1 MYSFGKFGIWSA
13 HVSVYGATLDV
24 LDLSAP
30 VNKFPVGTAERHLRH
45 QVNLNINYDN
55 KCEPKKSLTVAHAHI
70 VCLLFVKIFT
80 SQFSSRDSKVAFI

>member
-30 VNKFPVGTAERHLRH
+30 VNKFPVATAERHLRH

-70 VCLLFVKIFT
+70 VCLLFV
-80 SQFSSRDSKVAFI
+80 